1 MAKVV
6 LASYIKSIHGRLGNV
21 IFYNVKGNQYA
32 RAWSMP
38 RNPRTAK
45 QQKNRKTFAE
55 AVKLWQSMSP
65 GEKEAYNIMARGK
78 PLSGYNLFISMYMK
92 GYGIKIKF
100 IIRAAETERAAVSAP
115 SHLRVSSGTPP
126 FIYLYTAFT
135 KGESPHIARKW
146 NEAMP
151 RAG

>member
-1 MAKVV
+1 MAKVT
-6 LASYIKSIHGRLGNV
+6 LAPHIKSLHGRLGNI

-38 RNPRTAK
+38 RNPRTAA
-45 QQKNRKTFAE
+45 QQKNRKTFTE

-65 GEKEAYNIMARGK
+65 GEKEAYNIMARSK
-78 PLSGYNLFISMYMK
+78 PLSGYNLFISMHMK
-92 GYGIKIKF
+92 GAGTKIKF
-100 IIRAAETERAAVSAP
+100 IIRTAETDRAAVSVP
-115 SHLRVSSGTPP
+115 FHLRVSSGTPP
-126 FIYLYTAFT
+126 FIYLHTSFM
-135 KGESPHIARKW
+135 KGKSPHIARKW